1 MDKATIDKIEELA
14 IQNRTVEVDGQIFSE
29 HQLKP
34 VYFTPC
40 AERLTVHSL
49 LGLCTYI
56 NNGFDGLAK
65 DDVMVVVSGINRAQ
79 LVSKL
84 FGKDK
89 SRETFIAAELCEV
102 EEFPFGKFMTQE
114 EFAIKFRSLF
124 VPSEKND
131 TNYVLSFV
139 SKLYGGTSVTTE
151 DDGITQQVGVSRG
164 MSGKFAARE
173 SAKPIV
179 KLAPYRTFREIEQP
193 ESEFLLRTC
202 LDDKNIPR
210 VALFEADGGAWRIT
224 AMRRIAEYIAKAC
237 PDVKIIA

>member
-14 IQNRTVEVDGQIFSE
+14 IQNRTVEVDGQVFSE
-29 HQLKP
+29 HELKP
-34 VYFTPC
+34 VYFTPR
-40 AERLTVHSL
+40 AESITVHSL
-49 LGLCTYI
+49 LGFCTYI
-56 NNGFDGLAK
+56 NDGFDGLAK
-65 DDVMVVVSGINRAQ
+65 DDVMVVVYDTDYVA

-89 SRETFIAAELCEV
+89 QRESVIDATLCNV
-102 EEFPFGKFMTQE
+102 EKFPFGKFMTQE

-193 ESEFLLRTC
+193 ESEFLLRMR
-202 LDDKNIPR
+202 LDSDNIPL

>member
-14 IQNRTVEVDGQIFSE
+14 MQNRTVEVDGQVFSE
-29 HQLKP
+29 HELKP
-34 VYFTPC
+34 VFFTPR

-49 LGLCTYI
+49 LGFCTYI
-56 NNGFDGLAK
+56 NNGFDGLTK
-65 DDVMVVVSGINRAQ
+65 DDAMVIVSGINRAQ

-89 SRETFIAAELCEV
+89 SRETFIAADLCEV
-102 EEFPFGKFMTQE
+102 EEFQFGQFMTQE

-139 SKLYGGTSVTTE
+139 SKLHGGTAITTE

-164 MSGKFAARE
+164 VSGKMTEKATLK
-173 SAKPIV
+173 SIV

-193 ESEFLLRTC
+193 ESEFLLRMR
-202 LDDKNIPR
+202 LDSNNIPL

-224 AMRRIAEYIAKAC
+224 AMNRIAEYIAKAC

>member
-14 IQNRTVEVDGQIFSE
+14 MQNRTVEVDGQVFSE
-29 HQLKP
+29 HKLQP

-40 AERLTVHSL
+40 ADRLTVHSL
-49 LGLCTYI
+49 LGFCTYI
-56 NNGFDGLAK
+56 NNGFDGITK
-65 DDVMVVVSGINRAQ
+65 DDGMVIVSDINRTK

-102 EEFPFGKFMTQE
+102 EEFPFGQFMTQE

-139 SKLYGGTSVTTE
+139 SKLHGGTAIATE

-164 MSGKFAARE
+164 VSGKMTGKATL
-173 SAKPIV
+173 KPIV

-193 ESEFLLRTC
+193 ESEFLLRMR
-202 LDDKNIPR
+202 LNSDNIPL

-224 AMRRIAEYIAKAC
+224 AMNRIAEYIAKAC

>member
-14 IQNRTVEVDGQIFSE
+14 MQNRTVEVDGQVFSE
-29 HQLKP
+29 HSLQP
-34 VYFTPC
+34 VYFTPR
-40 AERLTVHSL
+40 ADELTVHSL
-49 LGLCTYI
+49 LGFCTYI
-56 NNGFDGLAK
+56 NNGFDGLTK
-65 DDVMVVVSGINRAQ
+65 DNVMVVVSGIDRAE

-89 SRETFIAAELCEV
+89 QRETFISAELCEV

-124 VPSEKND
+124 VPSTKND

-139 SKLYGGTSVTTE
+139 SKLHGGTAITTE

-164 MSGKFAARE
+164 VSGKMTDKATL
-173 SAKPIV
+173 KPIV

-193 ESEFLLRTC
+193 ESEFLLRMR
-202 LDDKNIPR
+202 LDGNDTPQ

>member
-14 IQNRTVEVDGQIFSE
+14 MQNRTVEVDGQIFSE
-29 HQLKP
+29 HTLLP
-34 VYFTPC
+34 VYFTPR
-40 AERLTVHSL
+40 ADELTVHSL
-49 LGLCTYI
+49 LGFCTYI
-56 NNGFDGLAK
+56 NNGFDGLTK
-65 DDVMVVVSGINRAQ
+65 DNVMVVVSGIDRAE
-79 LVSKL
+79 LVSTL

-89 SRETFIAAELCEV
+89 QRETFISAELCDV
-102 EEFPFGKFMTQE
+102 EKFPFGKFMTQE

-139 SKLYGGTSVTTE
+139 SKLHGGTAITTE

-164 MSGKFAARE
+164 VSGKMTEKATL
-173 SAKPIV
+173 KPIV

-193 ESEFLLRTC
+193 ESEFLLRTR
-202 LDDKNIPR
+202 LDDEDTPR

-224 AMRRIAEYIAKAC
+224 AMNRIAEYIAKAC

>member
-14 IQNRTVEVDGQIFSE
+14 IQNRTVEVDGQVFSE
-29 HQLKP
+29 HELKP
-34 VYFTPC
+34 VFFTPR
-40 AERLTVHSL
+40 AESITVHSL
-49 LGLCTYI
+49 LGFCTYI
-56 NNGFDGLAK
+56 NDGFDGLAK
-65 DDVMVVVSGINRAQ
+65 DDVMVVVYDTDYVA

-89 SRETFIAAELCEV
+89 QRESVIDAMLCDV
-102 EEFPFGKFMTQE
+102 EKFPFGKFMTQE

-173 SAKPIV
+173 SVKPIV

>member
-14 IQNRTVEVDGQIFSE
+14 IQTRTVEVDGQVFSE
-29 HQLKP
+29 HELKP
-34 VYFTPC
+34 VFFTPR

-49 LGLCTYI
+49 LGFCTYI
-56 NNGFDGLAK
+56 NNGFDGLTK
-65 DDVMVVVSGINRAQ
+65 DDAMVIVSGIDRAR

-102 EEFPFGKFMTQE
+102 EEFPFGQFMTQE

-139 SKLYGGTSVTTE
+139 SKLHGGTAITTE

-164 MSGKFAARE
+164 VSGKMTEKATL
-173 SAKPIV
+173 KPIV

-193 ESEFLLRTC
+193 ESEFLLRTR
-202 LDDKNIPR
+202 LDDEDAPR

-224 AMRRIAEYIAKAC
+224 AMRRIAEYITKMC